1 MVGFDKEVFLSAILI
16 KRFLKSWSVCISF
29 NFVIEVLVLRFL
41 KGVDRKFKRELY
53 MKVWVNFS

>member
-1 MVGFDKEVFLSAILI
+1 MWLVLIRSVFLI

-53 MKVWVNFS
+53 MKVGVNFS

>member
-1 MVGFDKEVFLSAILI
+1 MWLVLI